1 MVKVFL
7 PGNLLKVEPSHSYQ
21 AKPWTLSL
29 FLLFS
34 LNICGGHLHARLEV
48 CEVLRF
54 LWGIGNGHYFKQFFF
69 LLPSFLPAFLKI
81 FWNLKQKACLKAYL
95 LGNLPHLVYWGFL
108 AQALHF
114 HSIQSSMW
122 TVMSIKEGLRKS
134 VTFYDDFLMGTL
146 HLPFNYRTR
155 NF

>member
-48 CEVLRF
+48 CEVLNIHTT
-54 LWGIGNGHYFKQFFF
+54 LVMLNSHNSDY
-69 LLPSFLPAFLKI
+69 
-81 FWNLKQKACLKAYL
+81 KAHKAKNIY
-95 LGNLPHLVYWGFL
+95 
-108 AQALHF
+108 
-114 HSIQSSMW
+114 
-122 TVMSIKEGLRKS
+122 
-134 VTFYDDFLMGTL
+134 
-146 HLPFNYRTR
+146 
-155 NF
+155 